1 MPLAP
6 AQHCFAGTRT
16 HARSNGDLIE
26 YFVLPHFPI
35 SRDEHPLHVF
45 QTMGFSLT
53 LNEAAAECVALP
65 PRACLAGSLERCLC
79 SQDLLDIKICNLAA
93 QCSRT
98 LHTQLVF
105 W

>member
-16 HARSNGDLIE
+16 HARSNGDLPE
-26 YFVLPHFPI
+26 YFVLPNFPI
-35 SRDEHPLHVF
+35 STDKHPLHVF

-65 PRACLAGSLERCLC
+65 PRACLAGFLDRCLC
-79 SQDLLDIKICNLAA
+79 SQK
-93 QCSRT
+93 
-98 LHTQLVF
+98 
-105 W
+105 